1 MKYEPNQK
9 YTYVTNGDKKIS
21 IDFMGFL
28 NGGGT
33 WASTRFINVIQKY
46 YPNKS
51 FQKCL
56 EWCSGPGFI
65 GFELLSNNICSEL
78 SFMDIYQPALD
89 NITDTIKNNG
99 LTDKIILHNVGK
111 LSELPR
117 EKYDLIVGNPPWHKK
132 APARFAVK
140 DGKYN
145 SDFIRRNVDENLTIH
160 KEFFN
165 NVGDFLTDNGVVIV
179 SALDN
184 RYDDPSH
191 IGVSIHDFY
200 TMAKHSPLK
209 LIDAYYPDRDFSKG
223 YSNTYY
229 CIFEKRDVR

>member
-9 YTYVTNGDKKIS
+9 YTYVTNGQRKIS

-33 WASTRFINVIQKY
+33 WGSVRFINTLQKY

-89 NITDTIKNNG
+89 NMDS
-99 LTDKIILHNVGK
+99 LT
-111 LSELPR
+111 R
-117 EKYDLIVGNPPWHKK
+117 
-132 APARFAVK
+132 
-140 DGKYN
+140 
-145 SDFIRRNVDENLTIH
+145 
-160 KEFFN
+160 
-165 NVGDFLTDNGVVIV
+165 
-179 SALDN
+179 
-184 RYDDPSH
+184 
-191 IGVSIHDFY
+191 
-200 TMAKHSPLK
+200 
-209 LIDAYYPDRDFSKG
+209 
-223 YSNTYY
+223 
-229 CIFEKRDVR
+229 